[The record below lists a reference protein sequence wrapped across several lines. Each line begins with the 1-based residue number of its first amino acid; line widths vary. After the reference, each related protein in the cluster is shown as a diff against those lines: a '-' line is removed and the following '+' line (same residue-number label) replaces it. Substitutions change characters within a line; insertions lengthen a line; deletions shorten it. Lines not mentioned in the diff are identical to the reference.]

1 MRFAAELGYD
11 GYPAMQRALQEM
23 VLNRLTSVQRIEV
36 TDERLGEQD
45 VVSTILQADM
55 DRLRH
60 TNEHLD
66 REAFSGA
73 VEALLQAR
81 CIYVLGVRS
90 SAALAS
96 SLSYY
101 LHYMFEN
108 VRLITTPSTSE
119 VFGAARP
126 HLAAGRR
133 HRHQLPALFHG
144 DGQGA
149 AVLPRGRRAGPCPD
163 GTPKRPPSPQRITIC
178 SRPRAHMV
186 SLVDSLVAPMC
197 VVNALIVAA
206 DVPPQA

>member
-1 MRFAAELGYD
+1 MTADILTNIHNKLTTFSKGQRRIATYILESYDKAAFLTAGALGKITQVSESTVVRFAAELGYD

-81 CIYVLGVRS
+81 YDAKKAKDFTEADRIRDDLKAMGVEITDIPGGVRW
-90 SAALAS
+90 
-96 SLSYY
+96 
-101 LHYMFEN
+101 
-108 VRLITTPSTSE
+108 
-119 VFGAARP
+119 
-126 HLAAGRR
+126 
-133 HRHQLPALFHG
+133 
-144 DGQGA
+144 
-149 AVLPRGRRAGPCPD
+149 
-163 GTPKRPPSPQRITIC
+163 KR
-178 SRPRAHMV
+178 
-186 SLVDSLVAPMC
+186 
-197 VVNALIVAA
+197 
-206 DVPPQA
+206 